1 MKVCVL
7 TLGCKVNLYE
17 SEVIKEQ
24 FINNN
29 HEVVDLNNNP
39 DIIIINTCSVTN
51 QGDSK
56 SRKMIRRAKKINP
69 KSIIVVCGCFAEN
82 HKEDILSLGVDILI
96 GNKDKSKIISLVN
109 DYYETKK
116 PIIKFYDLNNLEF
129 EDMVINNFE
138 NRTRGFVKIQ
148 DGCNNYC
155 SYCIIPYM
163 RGRIR
168 SKDINVAYEE
178 IKELVIKGYKEI
190 VLTGIHTG
198 SYGSGTDYNLTTL
211 IKKISAL
218 DNLKRIRI
226 SSIEITEIDNDFLE
240 ELKNNQKICD
250 HMHIP
255 LQSGEDSVLNMM
267 NRKYNIQEY
276 KEIIKKIR
284 NIRPNINITTDVIVG
299 FPTETEDNFKETIKN
314 IKEIKF
320 GKIHVF
326 PYSKRNGTAAAK
338 MKDIVSSIEKK
349 NRSKELMNLSLELEH
364 DYYLKFLNKKVKVL
378 VEEVNDNYSM
388 GYTSNYIKIFI
399 NKKLKPNQE
408 FMGNINL
415 IDKNNVKIL

>member
-24 FINNN
+24 FINN
-29 HEVVDLNNNP
+29 HYKIVDLNNKP

-51 QGDSK
+51 QSDAK
-56 SRKMIRRAKKINP
+56 SRKIIRRAKKTNP

-82 HKEDILSLGVDILI
+82 HKENILSLGVDILI
-96 GNKDKSKIISLVN
+96 GNQDKSKIIDLIN

-116 PIIKFYDLNNLEF
+116 LIVKFYDLNNSLF
-129 EDMVINNFE
+129 EDMVISNFE

-168 SKDINVAYEE
+168 NKDLIVAYEE
-178 IKELVIKGYKEI
+178 IKKLVNKGYKEI
-190 VLTGIHTG
+190 VLTGINTG
-198 SYGSGTDYNLTTL
+198 SYGTGTDYNLTTL
-211 IKKISAL
+211 IKKISCL
-218 DNLKRIRI
+218 KELKRIRI
-226 SSIEITEIDNDFLE
+226 SSIEITEINDDFLE
-240 ELKNNQKICD
+240 ELKINKKICD
-250 HMHIP
+250 HLHIP
-255 LQSGEDSVLNMM
+255 LQSGEDSVLKMM
-267 NRKYNIQEY
+267 NRKYNIKEY
-276 KEIIKKIR
+276 KDTINKIR
-284 NIRPNINITTDVIVG
+284 KIRPDINITTDVIVG
-299 FPTETEDNFKETIKN
+299 FPTETEENFKETIKN

-320 GKIHVF
+320 GKVHVF

-349 NRSKELMNLSLELEH
+349 NRSKELINLSLDLEH
-364 DYYLKFLNKKVKVL
+364 NYYLKFIGQKVKVL
-378 VEEVNDNYSM
+378 IEEVNENNSI
-388 GYTSNYIKIFI
+388 GYTSNYIKVII
-399 NKKLKPNQE
+399 DKKLKQNQE
-408 FMGNINL
+408 YIWKIPL
-415 IDKNNVKIL
+415 LDKNNVKIL

>member
-24 FINNN
+24 FISNNFQI
-29 HEVVDLNNNP
+29 VDLNNNP
-39 DIIIINTCSVTN
+39 NIIIINTCSVTN
-51 QGDSK
+51 QSDSK

-69 KSIIVVCGCFAEN
+69 DSIIIVCGCFAEN
-82 HKEDILSLGVDILI
+82 HKENILSLGVDILI
-96 GNKDKSKIISLVN
+96 GNKDKSRIINLIN
-109 DYYETKK
+109 DYYETKT
-116 PIIKFYDLNNLEF
+116 PIVKFYDLNNSLF

-155 SYCIIPYM
+155 SYCIIPYV
-163 RGRIR
+163 RGSIR
-168 SKDINVAYEE
+168 NKDINVAYEE
-178 IKELVIKGYKEI
+178 IKELVNKGYKEI

-198 SYGSGTDYNLTTL
+198 SYGAGTNYNLTTL
-211 IKKISAL
+211 IKKISSL
-218 DNLKRIRI
+218 KELKRIRI
-226 SSIEITEIDNDFLE
+226 SSIEITEIDDDFLK
-240 ELKNNQKICD
+240 ELKINKKICD
-250 HMHIP
+250 HLHIP
-255 LQSGEDSVLNMM
+255 LQSGEDSVLKMM

-276 KEIIKKIR
+276 KELINKIR
-284 NIRPNINITTDVIVG
+284 KIRPNINITTDVIVG
-299 FPTETEDNFKETIKN
+299 FPTETKENFRETIKN

-326 PYSKRNGTAAAK
+326 PYSKRNGTAAAR

-349 NRSKELMNLSLELEH
+349 NRSKELINLSLELEH
-364 DYYLKFLNKKVKVL
+364 DYYLKFIDQKIEVL
-378 VEEVNDNYSM
+378 IEEVNDNYSM
-388 GYTSNYIKIFI
+388 GHTSNYIKVVI

-408 FMGNINL
+408 YIGKFTL
-415 IDKNNVKIL
+415 LDKNNVKIL

>member
-24 FINNN
+24 FISNNFQI
-29 HEVVDLNNNP
+29 VDLNNNP
-39 DIIIINTCSVTN
+39 NIIIINTCSVTN
-51 QGDSK
+51 QSDSK

-69 KSIIVVCGCFAEN
+69 DSIIVVCGCFAEN
-82 HKEDILSLGVDILI
+82 HKENILSLGVDILI
-96 GNKDKSKIISLVN
+96 GNKDKSRIINLIN
-109 DYYETKK
+109 DYYETKT
-116 PIIKFYDLNNLEF
+116 PIVKFYDLNNSLF

-155 SYCIIPYM
+155 SYCIIPYV
-163 RGRIR
+163 RGSIR
-168 SKDINVAYEE
+168 NKDINVAYEE
-178 IKELVIKGYKEI
+178 IKELVNKGYKEI

-198 SYGSGTDYNLTTL
+198 SYGAGTNYNLTNL
-211 IKKISAL
+211 IKKISSL
-218 DNLKRIRI
+218 KELKRIRI
-226 SSIEITEIDNDFLE
+226 SSIEITEIDDDFLK
-240 ELKNNQKICD
+240 ELKINKKICD
-250 HMHIP
+250 HLHIP
-255 LQSGEDSVLNMM
+255 LQSGEDSVLKMM

-276 KEIIKKIR
+276 KELINKIR
-284 NIRPNINITTDVIVG
+284 KIRPNINITTDVIVG
-299 FPTETEDNFKETIKN
+299 FPTETKENFRETIKN

-326 PYSKRNGTAAAK
+326 PYSKRNGTAAAR

-349 NRSKELMNLSLELEH
+349 NRSKELINLSLELEH
-364 DYYLKFLNKKVKVL
+364 DYYLKFIDQKIEVL
-378 VEEVNDNYSM
+378 IEEVNDNYSM
-388 GYTSNYIKIFI
+388 GHTSNYIKVVI

-408 FMGNINL
+408 YIGKFTL
-415 IDKNNVKIL
+415 LDKNNVKIL